1 METKPKTNSFGTFLE
16 TIHYGSTSR
25 RGPVKDSL
33 KLWSAIVASRPVTV
47 SDLMRDSEMDF
58 TTFAEALEALRE
70 AELIVLTGRPGQET
84 VELTSYGEQ
93 VAGAT
98 P

>member
-16 TIHYGSTSR
+16 TIHYGSTDR

-33 KLWSAIVASRPVTV
+33 TLWSAIVAARPVPV
-47 SDLMRDSEMDF
+47 SELMRDSGMDF

-70 AELIVLTGRPGQET
+70 AELIVLAGQPGQEM
-84 VELTSYGEQ
+84 VELTSRGEQ
-93 VAGAT
+93 VARAT